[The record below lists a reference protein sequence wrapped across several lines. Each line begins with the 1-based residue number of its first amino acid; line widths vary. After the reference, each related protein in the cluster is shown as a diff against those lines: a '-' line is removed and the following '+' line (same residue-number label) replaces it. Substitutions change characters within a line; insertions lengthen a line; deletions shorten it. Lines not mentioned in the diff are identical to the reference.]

1 MNNDKSSNYPISDE
15 NDKIRRS
22 TTLIFY
28 DSKPTSLPILLVDKL
43 SCKSRRANVVY
54 LEYAAF
60 ARALHLSR
68 AFLDQ
73 THHRALLSVAPE
85 FLSITSRY
93 FASFKWFAGNTGD
106 AGTAKV
112 FSSSSMMSFHQAAF
126 SSSPSLPRSVNSC
139 TIDNM
144 FKR

>member
-1 MNNDKSSNYPISDE
+1 MNNDKSSNYHISDE
-15 NDKIRRS
+15 NDKIRGS
-22 TTLIFY
+22 TALIFY
-28 DSKPTSLPILLVDKL
+28 DSPILPILSVDKL
-43 SCKSRRANVVY
+43 SCKSRRANMIY

-68 AFLDQ
+68 PFSDQ

-106 AGTAKV
+106 AATAKV

-139 TIDNM
+139 MIDSV
-144 FKR
+144 FKY